1 MSAIWGHIS
10 FDGNIWEQIND
21 LMCRAYQR
29 KCKLDKI
36 QEYRQNNFYVG
47 CGLQYITEE
56 SRSEVLPIFDAER
69 QLCFTADCI
78 LDNRQELLE
87 KLHITDK
94 RLPDGTLMYQ
104 AFLKWGTDCFA
115 HFRGLF
121 SIAVYDKNRR
131 VLYLASDQTAS
142 RCLYYYQKEE
152 KVTFSTLIEPIR
164 TANPEISR
172 NDLYLKD
179 FVTAPGLMPNIVS
192 TETPYEGI
200 YKLNPGTW
208 LAITQDGIEEHSYW
222 ALDRTAPAVTYRTAR
237 EYGKHFR
244 KLYEVCV
251 ADALRTDQKVGI
263 AMSSGLDSAS
273 VGALAADMLVKE
285 GKTLYS
291 YTYVPYEKEL
301 TSINRNF
308 VLDERE
314 DVRKIAAMHPNI
326 ETSFLNNQGK
336 NCYEEL
342 DSCIDKMEIP
352 FKAYVNFPNLIEI
365 YEQAA
370 KIGCKVVLSGQMGN
384 ASVSH
389 GYIDDDLYELYKNK
403 KYVTFLRN
411 LNQYSKTVKESRKA
425 ALRGCI
431 RYFKRTDEVYAKQ
444 EFQYEPDNP
453 FLNEHILED
462 YPLRERYEA
471 GEVTSTEKVAMGQ
484 KQHQEFMRN
493 RAVYT
498 YMGEYE
504 TKLGLASGVI
514 VRDPTKDVRMLE
526 FCYHLPYEI
535 FAHKGVP
542 RWLIR
547 GNMQDVLPNELLDNW
562 MRYGVQ
568 NPDWFMRMMRDWDT
582 LQACMTEDV
591 RQEKMARYI
600 NAAKTLDGIRE
611 IQSQEE
617 ETAQRNLLYLMHLC
631 VLSRFLQ
638 KG

>member
-10 FDGNIWEQIND
+10 FDGNIKEQIND
-21 LMCRAYQR
+21 LMCGTYNR

-36 QEYRQNNFYVG
+36 QEYRQNSFYMG

-56 SRSEVLPIFDAER
+56 SRREVLPIFDAER
-69 QLCFTADCI
+69 QLCFTADCL

-87 KLHITDK
+87 KLQITDEK
-94 RLPDGTLMYQ
+94 LPDGTLMYQ
-104 AFLKWGTDCFA
+104 AFLKWGVDCFS

-121 SIAVYDKNRR
+121 SIAIYDMNKRM
-131 VLYLASDQTAS
+131 LYLVSDQVAS
-142 RCLYYYQKEE
+142 RCLYYYKKEKE
-152 KVTFSTLIEPIR
+152 VTFSTLIEPIR
-164 TANPEISR
+164 TANPGIDR

-179 FVTAPGLMPNIVS
+179 FATAPGLMPNIVS

-222 ALDRTAPAVTYRTAR
+222 ALDRTNPIVSNRKAQ
-237 EYGKHFR
+237 EYGKYFR
-244 KLYEVCV
+244 KLYEACV
-251 ADALRTDQKVGI
+251 ADAIRTEQKVGI

-273 VGALAADMLVKE
+273 VGALAADMLAKDE
-285 GKTLYS
+285 KSLYS
-291 YTYVPYEKEL
+291 YTYVPYEHGV
-301 TSINRNF
+301 TSVHRNF

-326 ETSFLNNQGK
+326 ETRFLNNQGR

-389 GYIDDDLYELYKNK
+389 GYIDDVLYELYKNK

-411 LNQYSKTVKESRKA
+411 LNRYSKTVKESRKA
-425 ALRGCI
+425 ALSGCI
-431 RYFKRTDEVYAKQ
+431 RYFNRTSRVYVNQ
-444 EFQYEPDNP
+444 EFHYEPDNP
-453 FLNEHILED
+453 FLNNHILEG

-471 GEVTSTEKVAMGQ
+471 GEVTGTEKVAMGQ

-493 RAVYT
+493 KAVYT

-504 TKLGLASGVI
+504 TKLGLACGVI
-514 VRDPTKDVRMLE
+514 IRDPTKDVRMLE

-547 GNMQDVLPNELLDNW
+547 ENMRDVLPGKLLDNW

-568 NPDWFMRMMRDWDT
+568 NPDWFMRMMRDWGT
-582 LQACMTEDV
+582 LQACMQEDV
-591 RQEKMARYI
+591 RQEGIARYI
-600 NAAKTLDGIRE
+600 NAQKALESIRGIKDETEE
-611 IQSQEE
+611 IAEK
-617 ETAQRNLLYLMHLC
+617 NLLYLMHLC
-631 VLSRFLQ
+631 VLSRFLRR
-638 KG
+638 G